1 MGGNAAL
8 PALVDAGAA
17 DSSSL
22 AASQLHALNFRTLAS
37 FFLRGGKSKTNDR
50 EVMYLARSTA
60 NRLCRWEKDVPP
72 MSTLLR
78 LLLESRRS
86 PPLLYTHCSR
96 HHRRVGSICRS
107 DISRDFIDPVCL
119 YAVKSIARV
128 HHNNPSKRCDVR
140 FQTKEK
146 GEGRRGETRHY
157 VRVCMCVSACAA
169 CLYLC
174 HGDPLWYA

>member
-22 AASQLHALNFRTLAS
+22 AASQLHTLNFRTLVS
-37 FFLRGGKSKTNDR
+37 FFLRGGKSKTYDR
-50 EVMYLARSTA
+50 EVMYLTRSTA

-107 DISRDFIDPVCL
+107 DVSRDVIDPVCL
-119 YAVKSIARV
+119 YDVKSIARV

-146 GEGRRGETRHY
+146 GEGWRGETRHY
-157 VRVCMCVSACAA
+157 VRVCMCECVC
-169 CLYLC
+169 
-174 HGDPLWYA
+174 GMPLSMPWGPSMA